1 MSEEGKAVSRHE
13 GEKKIKEIL
22 PARIRDPPVRGQLK

>member
-13 GEKKIKEIL
+13 GEKIKEIL
-22 PARIRDPPVRGQLK
+22 PVRIRDPPVRGQLK